1 MLKSVISVAE
11 LKAWSVPTLNR
22 VNISDITANGE
33 GTGGDGGVVMSMQSD
48 IRLKND
54 IQLIGQSA
62 KGVKL
67 YSFRYNSDLDTVWI
81 GAMAQDL
88 LQDRPDAVSVDEN
101 GFYRVDYSRLDV
113 TMMRLDE
120 WNQNIVLPAL
130 KEKTVH

>member
-1 MLKSVISVAE
+1 M
-11 LKAWSVPTLNR
+11 
-22 VNISDITANGE
+22 G
-33 GTGGDGGVVMSMQSD
+33 

-54 IQLIGQSA
+54 IQHIGQSA
-62 KGVKL
+62 KAVKL

>member
-1 MLKSVISVAE
+1 
-11 LKAWSVPTLNR
+11 
-22 VNISDITANGE
+22 
-33 GTGGDGGVVMSMQSD
+33 
-48 IRLKND
+48 
-54 IQLIGQSA
+54 
-62 KGVKL
+62 
-67 YSFRYNSDLDTVWI
+67 
-81 GAMAQDL
+81 MAQDL